1 MYLSL
6 YADLHNYDKT
16 LTLEHFYHPLETPI
30 LFTVTPHFHAS
41 SGQYSPFC
49 LYRVAFSG
57 YLIQIKCV
65 FFCD

>member
-41 SGQYSPFC
+41 SGQ
-49 LYRVAFSG
+49 
-57 YLIQIKCV
+57 
-65 FFCD
+65 